1 MSNQMTIDPEM
12 ALSRARNYGR
22 QFHRGRMIQI
32 NRVDDER
39 CRALDRLIKS
49 RRQIVRQMAIRIM
62 ALDNA
67 YRYYRYLNTAP
78 MSEIEALAQHPT
90 VTSRRSGGGAA

>member
-1 MSNQMTIDPEM
+1 MTIDPEM

-32 NRVDDER
+32 IRVDDER

-49 RRQIVRQMAIRIM
+49 RSRLVRQMAIRIM

-67 YRYYRYLNTAP
+67 YRYYRYLNTAQ

>member
-12 ALSRARNYGR
+12 AISRARNYGR
-22 QFHRGRMIQI
+22 KFYRGSMIQI
-32 NRVDDER
+32 KRCDDER

-49 RRQIVRQMAIRIM
+49 RRQIVREMAIRIM